1 MSTLRVS
8 PVSLGF
14 CSRHSWILSP
24 TPAQRTQRTHHP
36 TDMCSKFSRLSFAVE
51 SDTRNQRNL
60 LPLLPSSFTTSK
72 PVVST
77 KHAHSPKSFAQGSTD
92 TLRFPFSVSS
102 SLLAPHIFPLSAT
115 GNSKWLGPVKRA
127 KQVPKILLAVI
138 HLEAG
143 SVCVS
148 TFGIR
153 LGGEA
158 IKYSSLLA
166 RYTVTQ
172 HPWPDGYMHMCRHC
186 SINLERL
193 VAYLDLEHTPD
204 A

>member
-36 TDMCSKFSRLSFAVE
+36 TEGNDMCSRFSRLSFVVGL
-51 SDTRNQRNL
+51 DTRNHRNL
-60 LPLLPSSFTTSK
+60 LPMLPSFFTTSK
-72 PVVST
+72 PVSST
-77 KHAHSPKSFAQGSTD
+77 KHAHSQSRCSPKSFAQGSTD
-92 TLRFPFSVSS
+92 TLRLPFSVSS
-102 SLLAPHIFPLSAT
+102 SLLAPHISPLSAT
-115 GNSKWLGPVKRA
+115 GNSNRLGPVKSA
-127 KQVPKILLAVI
+127 KQVPKVLLAVI

-153 LGGEA
+153 LGREA
-158 IKYSSLLA
+158 IKYSSLSA
-166 RYTVTQ
+166 QYTVTR
-172 HPWPDGYMHMCRHC
+172 HPWPDWMRRH
-186 SINLERL
+186 
-193 VAYLDLEHTPD
+193 Y
-204 A
+204 

>member
-8 PVSLGF
+8 PVSLGL

-36 TDMCSKFSRLSFAVE
+36 TEGNDMCSRFSRLSFVVGL
-51 SDTRNQRNL
+51 DTRNQRNL

-72 PVVST
+72 SVVST
-77 KHAHSPKSFAQGSTD
+77 KHTHSPKSFVQGSTD
-92 TLRFPFSVSS
+92 TLRPPFSVSS

-115 GNSKWLGPVKRA
+115 GNSKRLGPVKRA
-127 KQVPKILLAVI
+127 KQVPKVLLAVI

-148 TFGIR
+148 TFGICF
-153 LGGEA
+153 GGDA
-158 IKYSSLLA
+158 TKYSSLLA
-166 RYTVTQ
+166 RYTVTR
-172 HPWPDGYMHMCRHC
+172 HPWPD
-186 SINLERL
+186 
-193 VAYLDLEHTPD
+193 
-204 A
+204 